1 MGSSCCLA
9 VGRYCLALPAALRLT
24 QLNFVAL
31 DDGWQ
36 GRPGLSV
43 YFQVTADTA
52 DIAAVQTL
60 LQQNTSMIEVRL
72 TDADQALQE
81 FMAASADS
89 KSLTTLHEYVVRQSP
104 CPHRSR

>member
-1 MGSSCCLA
+1 MKLGSSLFVWLL
-9 VGRYCLALPAALRLT
+9 VGIALALPAALQLT

-36 GRPGLSV
+36 GRPGLSIC
-43 YFQVTADTA
+43 FQVTADTA

-72 TDADQALQE
+72 TDAIKRCGIYGRE
-81 FMAASADS
+81 
-89 KSLTTLHEYVVRQSP
+89 R
-104 CPHRSR
+104 